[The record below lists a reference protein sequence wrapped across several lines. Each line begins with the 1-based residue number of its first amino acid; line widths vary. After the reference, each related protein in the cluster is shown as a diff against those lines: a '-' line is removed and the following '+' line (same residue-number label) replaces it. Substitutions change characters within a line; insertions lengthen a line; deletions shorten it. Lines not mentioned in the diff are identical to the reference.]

1 MRSKMKPIGK
11 ITRDDYCTHSLVPY
25 LFDKGHFKSKQ
36 EVLNDCIRARH
47 GESIRTPQT
56 LRQRTGDVLEKPLIQ
71 ECMKRLGIDKYE
83 DKVTQKVVHPML
95 PLEGSLDG
103 MAYPE
108 KQTIKEDK
116 ENGIHTLDSSEV
128 YLNGNTPIEVKCTSI
143 YPDDVPPDWL
153 GVLQL
158 KAAMSTPQAQAGI
171 LIILYQSTDLRI
183 YVIPKDYEFEKELA
197 DKVIDFNRRIDEED
211 YYTPQVTNDAHIK
224 YPNANDETKIL
235 SEETSELLKQHEQT
249 KEMIASL
256 KEVNEKI
263 QAHIMDEMG
272 NASIGRTGDWIVQ
285 WKMRKYKAQPEKI
298 VPPKD
303 AYEIRSK
310 TLTIKKND

>member
-1 MRSKMKPIGK
+1 MKPIGK

-25 LFDKGHFKSKQ
+25 LFDAGHFKTKQ

-71 ECMKRLGIDKYE
+71 ECMKRLGIDKYK
-83 DKVTQKVVHPML
+83 DKVTEKVVHPIL

-103 MAYPE
+103 MAYP
-108 KQTIKEDK
+108 KNITIREDI
-116 ENGIHTLDSSEV
+116 ENGIHTLDSTEV
-128 YLNGNTPIEVKCTSI
+128 YLNGDVPIEVKCTSI

-158 KAAMSTPQAQAGI
+158 KAAMCTTQAKAGI

-183 YVIPKDYEFEKELA
+183 YVIPKDYAFEQELA
-197 DKVIDFNRRIDEED
+197 EKVCDFNRRIDEED
-211 YYTPQVTNDAHIK
+211 YYTPQVTSDAYIK
-224 YPNANDETKIL
+224 YPNAEDETKIL
-235 SEETSELLKQHEQT
+235 PEDTLEFIKQLEQT
-249 KEMIASL
+249 NDMIKNLGAMKEKLS
-256 KEVNEKI
+256 
-263 QAHIMDEMG
+263 AHIMDQMG
-272 NASIGRTGDWIVQ
+272 NASIGRTGEYVIN
-285 WKMRKYKAQPEKI
+285 WKMRKYKAQPERV
-298 VPPKD
+298 VPAKD

-310 TLTIKKND
+310 TLTIKKLIS

>member
-1 MRSKMKPIGK
+1 MKPIGK

-25 LFDKGHFKSKQ
+25 LFDVGHFKTKQ

-71 ECMKRLGIDKYE
+71 ECMKRLDIKKYE
-83 DKVTQKVVHPML
+83 DKITEKVVHPIL

-108 KQTIKEDK
+108 KLTIKEDID
-116 ENGIHTLDSSEV
+116 NGIWTLDSSEV
-128 YLNGNTPIEVKCTSI
+128 YLDGKTPIEVKCTSI
-143 YPDDVPPDWL
+143 FPHDIPPDWL

-158 KAAMSTPQAQAGI
+158 KAAMASTQATAGI
-171 LIILYQSTDLRI
+171 LIILWQSTDLRI
-183 YVIPKDYEFEKELA
+183 YVIPKDYEFEKELEE
-197 DKVIDFNRRIDEED
+197 KVMDFNRRIDEED
-211 YYTPQVTNDAHIK
+211 YYTPQITSDAYIK

-235 SEETSELLKQHEQT
+235 SEDTADLLKQHEQT
-249 KEMIASL
+249 KDMIASL
-256 KEVNEKI
+256 KAVNEKI
-263 QAHIMDEMG
+263 QAQIMDEMG
-272 NASIGRTGDWIVQ
+272 NASLGRTGEWIVQ

-310 TLTIKKND
+310 TLTIKKSG

>member
-1 MRSKMKPIGK
+1 MKAIGK
-11 ITRDDYCTHSLVPY
+11 ITRDDFCTHSLVPY
-25 LFDKGHFKSKQ
+25 LFDAGHFKSKQ

-83 DKVTQKVVHPML
+83 DRVTEKVVHPLL

-103 MAYPE
+103 IAYPS
-108 KQTIKEDK
+108 QLTVKEDAN
-116 ENGIHTLDSSEV
+116 NGIWTLDSSEV
-128 YLNGNTPIEVKCTSI
+128 YLDGDTPIEVKCTSI
-143 YPDDVPPDWL
+143 YPDDIPPDWL

-158 KAAMSTPQAQAGI
+158 KAAMSTTQANAGI

-197 DKVIDFNRRIDEED
+197 DKVIDFNRRIDQED

-310 TLTIKKND
+310 TLTIKKVE

>member
-1 MRSKMKPIGK
+1 MKPIGK

-25 LFDKGHFKSKQ
+25 LFDEGHFKTKQ

-56 LRQRTGDVLEKPLIQ
+56 LRQRTGDVLEKPLIK
-71 ECMKRLGIDKYE
+71 ECMKRLNIDNYD
-83 DKVTQKVVHPML
+83 DKVTEKVVHPIL

-108 KQTIKEDK
+108 KLTIKEDAD
-116 ENGIHTLDSSEV
+116 NGIWTLDSSEV
-128 YLNGNTPIEVKCTSI
+128 YLDGKTPIEVKCTSI
-143 YPDDVPPDWL
+143 FPSDIPPDWL

-158 KAAMSTPQAQAGI
+158 KAAMATTQATAGI
-171 LIILYQSTDLRI
+171 LIILWQGTDLRI
-183 YVIPKDYEFEKELA
+183 YVIPKDYTFEQELA
-197 DKVIDFNRRIDEED
+197 ERVCDFNRRIDEED
-211 YYTPQVTNDAHIK
+211 YYTPQITSDAYIK

-235 SEETSELLKQHEQT
+235 SEDTADLLKQHQQT
-249 KEMIASL
+249 KDMIASL
-256 KEVNEKI
+256 KAVNEKI
-263 QAHIMDEMG
+263 QAQIMDEMG
-272 NASIGRTGDWIVQ
+272 NASIGRTGEWIVQ

-310 TLTIKKND
+310 TLTIKKNAN

>member
-1 MRSKMKPIGK
+1 
-11 ITRDDYCTHSLVPY
+11 
-25 LFDKGHFKSKQ
+25 
-36 EVLNDCIRARH
+36 
-47 GESIRTPQT
+47 
-56 LRQRTGDVLEKPLIQ
+56 
-71 ECMKRLGIDKYE
+71 
-83 DKVTQKVVHPML
+83 
-95 PLEGSLDG
+95 
-103 MAYPE
+103 
-108 KQTIKEDK
+108 
-116 ENGIHTLDSSEV
+116 
-128 YLNGNTPIEVKCTSI
+128 
-143 YPDDVPPDWL
+143 
-153 GVLQL
+153 
-158 KAAMSTPQAQAGI
+158 MSTTQAQAGI

-211 YYTPQVTNDAHIK
+211 YYTPQVINDAHIK

-263 QAHIMDEMG
+263 QAQIMDEMG
-272 NASIGRTGDWIVQ
+272 NASIGRIGNWIVQ

-310 TLTIKKND
+310 TLTIKKGK

>member
-1 MRSKMKPIGK
+1 MKAIGK

-71 ECMKRLGIDKYE
+71 ECMKRLGIDNYE
-83 DKVTQKVVHPML
+83 DRITEKVIHPML

-108 KQTIKEDK
+108 KLTIKEDK

-158 KAAMSTPQAQAGI
+158 KAAMSTTQAQAGI
-171 LIILYQSTDLRI
+171 LLILFQSTDLRT

-263 QAHIMDEMG
+263 QAQIMDEMG

-310 TLTIKKND
+310 TLTIKKSG

>member
-1 MRSKMKPIGK
+1 MKPIGK
-11 ITRDDYCTHSLVPY
+11 ITRDDFCTHSLVPY
-25 LFDKGHFKSKQ
+25 LFDAGHFKTKQ

-71 ECMKRLGIDKYE
+71 ECMKRLGIDKYD
-83 DKVTQKVVHPML
+83 DKVTEKVVHPIL

-108 KQTIKEDK
+108 NITIKEDV

-128 YLNGNTPIEVKCTSI
+128 FLDGKTPIEVKCTSV
-143 YPDDVPPDWL
+143 YPDSVPPDWL

-158 KAAMSTPQAQAGI
+158 KAAMATTQARAGI

-183 YVIPKDYEFEKELA
+183 YVIPKDYVFEQELA
-197 DKVIDFNRRIDEED
+197 EKVCDFNRRIDEED
-211 YYTPQVTNDAHIK
+211 YYTPQVTSDAYIK
-224 YPNANDETKIL
+224 YPNAEDETKIL
-235 SEETSELLKQHEQT
+235 SEKTSELLKQHEQT
-249 KEMIASL
+249 KNMIASL
-256 KEVNEKI
+256 KVVNEKI
-263 QAHIMDEMG
+263 QAQIMDEMG
-272 NASIGRTGDWIVQ
+272 NASVGRIGEWIVQ
-285 WKMRKYKAQPEKI
+285 WKMRKYKAQAER
-298 VPPKD
+298 VVAAKD

-310 TLTIKKND
+310 TLTIKKGK

>member
-1 MRSKMKPIGK
+1 MKPIGK

-25 LFDKGHFKSKQ
+25 LFDKGHFKTKQ

-47 GESIRTPQT
+47 GENIRTPQS

-71 ECMKRLGIDKYE
+71 ECMKRLGIDNYD
-83 DKVTQKVVHPML
+83 DKVTEKVVHPIL

-108 KQTIKEDK
+108 KLTIKEDK
-116 ENGIHTLDSSEV
+116 ENGIYTLDSSEV
-128 YLNGNTPIEVKCTSI
+128 YLNGTTPIEVKCTSI
-143 YPDDVPPDWL
+143 YPDDIPPDWL

-158 KAAMSTPQAQAGI
+158 KAAMSTTQADAGI

-211 YYTPQVTNDAHIK
+211 YYTPQITSDAYIK

-235 SEETSELLKQHEQT
+235 SEETSELLKQHQQT
-249 KEMIASL
+249 KDMIASL
-256 KEVNEKI
+256 KAVNEKI
-263 QAHIMDEMG
+263 QAQIMDEMG
-272 NASIGRTGDWIVQ
+272 NASIGRIGEWIVN

-310 TLTIKKND
+310 TLTIKKGK

>member
-1 MRSKMKPIGK
+1 MKPIGK
-11 ITRDDYCTHSLVPY
+11 ITRDDFCTHSLVPY
-25 LFDKGHFKSKQ
+25 LFDAGHFKTKQ

-71 ECMKRLGIDKYE
+71 ECMKRLGIDKYN
-83 DKVTQKVVHPML
+83 DKVTEKVVHPML

-108 KQTIKEDK
+108 KLTIKEDI
-116 ENGIHTLDSSEV
+116 ENGIHTLDSTEV
-128 YLNGNTPIEVKCTSI
+128 YLNGNVPIEVKCTSI

-158 KAAMSTPQAQAGI
+158 KAAMSTTQANAGI

-183 YVIPKDYEFEKELA
+183 YVIPKDYQFEKELEE
-197 DKVIDFNRRIDEED
+197 KVIDFNRRIDEED
-211 YYTPQVTNDAHIK
+211 YYTPQVTSDAYIK
-224 YPNANDETKIL
+224 YPNAEDETKIL
-235 SEETSELLKQHEQT
+235 PEDTLEFIKQLEQT
-249 KEMIASL
+249 NDMIKNLGAMKEKLS
-256 KEVNEKI
+256 
-263 QAHIMDEMG
+263 AHIMDQMG
-272 NASIGRTGDWIVQ
+272 NASVGRTGEYVIN
-285 WKMRKYKAQPEKI
+285 WKMRKYKAQPERV
-298 VPPKD
+298 VPAKD

-310 TLTIKKND
+310 TLTIKKGK

>member
-1 MRSKMKPIGK
+1 MKVIGK

-25 LFDKGHFKSKQ
+25 LFDAGHFKSKQ

-83 DKVTQKVVHPML
+83 DRVTEKVVHPML

-103 MAYPE
+103 MAYPSQL
-108 KQTIKEDK
+108 KVKEDAV
-116 ENGIHTLDSSEV
+116 NGIWTLDSSEV
-128 YLNGNTPIEVKCTSI
+128 YLDGDTPIEVKCTSI

-158 KAAMSTPQAQAGI
+158 KAAMSTTQANAGI

-211 YYTPQVTNDAHIK
+211 YFTPQVTNDAHIK

-235 SEETSELLKQHEQT
+235 PEDTVEFVKQLEQT
-249 KEMIASL
+249 NDMIKNLGAMKEKLS
-256 KEVNEKI
+256 
-263 QAHIMDEMG
+263 AHIMDQMG
-272 NASIGRTGDWIVQ
+272 NASVGRTGEYVIN
-285 WKMRKYKAQPEKI
+285 WKMRKYKAQPERV
-298 VPPKD
+298 VPAKD

>member
-1 MRSKMKPIGK
+1 MKAIGK
-11 ITRDDYCTHSLVPY
+11 ITRDSLVPY
-25 LFDKGHFKSKQ
+25 LFDAGHFKSKQ

-83 DKVTQKVVHPML
+83 DRVTEKVVHPLL

-103 MAYPE
+103 IAYPS
-108 KQTIKEDK
+108 QLTVKEDAN
-116 ENGIHTLDSSEV
+116 NGIWTLDSSEV
-128 YLNGNTPIEVKCTSI
+128 YLDGDTPIEVKCTSI
-143 YPDDVPPDWL
+143 YPDDIPPDWL

-158 KAAMSTPQAQAGI
+158 KAAMSTTQANAGI

-197 DKVIDFNRRIDEED
+197 DKVIDFNRRIDQED

-310 TLTIKKND
+310 TLTIKKVE

>member
-1 MRSKMKPIGK
+1 MKPIGK

-25 LFDKGHFKSKQ
+25 LFDAGHFKTKQ

-83 DKVTQKVVHPML
+83 DKVTEKVVHPIL

-108 KQTIKEDK
+108 KLTIKEDI
-116 ENGIHTLDSSEV
+116 ENGIHTLDSTEV
-128 YLNGNTPIEVKCTSI
+128 YLNGNVPIEVKCTSI

-158 KAAMSTPQAQAGI
+158 KAAMSTTQANAGI

-183 YVIPKDYEFEKELA
+183 YVIPKDYEFEKQLEE
-197 DKVIDFNRRIDEED
+197 KVIDFNRRIDEED
-211 YYTPQVTNDAHIK
+211 YYTPQVTSDAYIK
-224 YPNANDETKIL
+224 YPVAEDEIKIL
-235 SEETSELLKQHEQT
+235 PEDTVEFIKQLEQT
-249 KEMIASL
+249 NDMIKNLGAMKEKLS
-256 KEVNEKI
+256 
-263 QAHIMDEMG
+263 AHIMDQMG
-272 NASIGRTGDWIVQ
+272 NASVGRTGEYVIN
-285 WKMRKYKAQPEKI
+285 WKMRKYKAQPERV
-298 VPPKD
+298 VPAKD

-310 TLTIKKND
+310 TLTIKKGK

>member
-1 MRSKMKPIGK
+1 MKTIGK

-83 DKVTQKVVHPML
+83 DKITEKVVHPML

-108 KQTIKEDK
+108 KLTIKEDK
-116 ENGIHTLDSSEV
+116 ENGIFTLNSSEV

-158 KAAMSTPQAQAGI
+158 KAAMSTTQAQAGI

-183 YVIPKDYEFEKELA
+183 YVIPKDYEFEKNLS

-224 YPNANDETKIL
+224 YPNANGETKIL

-272 NASIGRTGDWIVQ
+272 NASIGRTGNWIVQ

-310 TLTIKKND
+310 TLTIKKGK

>member
-1 MRSKMKPIGK
+1 MKPIGK

-83 DKVTQKVVHPML
+83 DMITEKVVHPLL

-103 MAYPE
+103 MAYP
-108 KQTIKEDK
+108 KKLTIKEDK
-116 ENGIHTLDSSEV
+116 ENGIFTLNSSEV

-158 KAAMSTPQAQAGI
+158 KAAMSTTQAQAGI

-183 YVIPKDYEFEKELA
+183 YVIPKDYEFEKNLS

-211 YYTPQVTNDAHIK
+211 YFTPQVTNDAHIK

-263 QAHIMDEMG
+263 QAQIMDEMG

-310 TLTIKKND
+310 TLTIKKNAN

>member
-1 MRSKMKPIGK
+1 MKAIGK
-11 ITRDDYCTHSLVPY
+11 ITRDDFCTHSLVPY
-25 LFDKGHFKSKQ
+25 LFDAGHFKSKQ

-83 DKVTQKVVHPML
+83 DRVTEKVIHPLL

-103 MAYPE
+103 MAYPS
-108 KQTIKEDK
+108 QLTVKEDAD
-116 ENGIHTLDSSEV
+116 NGIWTLDSSEI
-128 YLNGNTPIEVKCTSI
+128 YLDAITPIEVKCTSI
-143 YPDDVPPDWL
+143 FPEDVPPDWL

-158 KAAMSTPQAQAGI
+158 KAAMSTTQADAGI

-235 SEETSELLKQHEQT
+235 SEETSELIKQHEQT
-249 KEMIASL
+249 KEMITSL
-256 KEVNEKI
+256 KAVNEKI
-263 QAHIMDEMG
+263 QAQIMDEMG
-272 NASIGRTGDWIVQ
+272 NASVGRTGDWIVQ
-285 WKMRKYKAQPEKI
+285 WKMRNYKAQPEKV
-298 VPPKD
+298 VPAKD
-303 AYEIRSK
+303 AYTIRSK
-310 TLTIKKND
+310 TLTIKKGK

>member
-1 MRSKMKPIGK
+1 MKPIGK

-71 ECMKRLGIDKYE
+71 ECMKRLGIDKYK
-83 DKVTQKVVHPML
+83 DRITKKVVHPML
-95 PLEGSLDG
+95 PLEGSLYG
-103 MAYPE
+103 MAYPI
-108 KQTIKEDK
+108 KLIIKEDK
-116 ENGIHTLDSSEV
+116 ETGIYTLNSSEV
-128 YLNGNTPIEVKCTSI
+128 YLSGVTPIEVKCTST
-143 YPDDVPPDWL
+143 YPEDIPPDWL

-158 KAAMSTPQAQAGI
+158 KAAMATTQASAGI

-310 TLTIKKND
+310 TLTIKKVESK

>member
-1 MRSKMKPIGK
+1 MKPIGK

-25 LFDKGHFKSKQ
+25 LFDAGHFKTKQ

-71 ECMKRLGIDKYE
+71 ECMKRLGIDKYN
-83 DKVTQKVVHPML
+83 DKVKEKVIHPL
-95 PLEGSLDG
+95 IPLEGSLDG

-108 KQTIKEDK
+108 KLTIKEDI
-116 ENGIHTLDSSEV
+116 ENGIYTLDSSEV
-128 YLNGNTPIEVKCTSI
+128 YLDGDTPIEVKCTSI

-158 KAAMSTPQAQAGI
+158 KAAMSTTQANAGI

-183 YVIPKDYEFEKELA
+183 YVIPKDYEFEKQLEV
-197 DKVIDFNRRIDEED
+197 KVIDFNRRIDEED
-211 YYTPQVTNDAHIK
+211 YYTPQVTSDAYIK
-224 YPNANDETKIL
+224 YPNAEDETKIL
-235 SEETSELLKQHEQT
+235 SEDTASLLKQLEQT
-249 KEMIASL
+249 KDMISSL

-263 QAHIMDEMG
+263 QAQIMDEMG
-272 NASIGRTGDWIVQ
+272 NASIGRTGEWIVN
-285 WKMRKYKAQPEKI
+285 WKMRKYKAQPERV
-298 VPPKD
+298 VPAKD

-310 TLTIKKND
+310 TLTIKKGN

>member
-1 MRSKMKPIGK
+1 MKPIGK

-25 LFDKGHFKSKQ
+25 LFDKGHFKSNQ

-83 DKVTQKVVHPML
+83 DKITEKVVHPML

-103 MAYPE
+103 MAYP
-108 KQTIKEDK
+108 KKLTIKEDK

-158 KAAMSTPQAQAGI
+158 KAAMSTTQAQAGI

-183 YVIPKDYEFEKELA
+183 NIIPKDYEFEKELA

-263 QAHIMDEMG
+263 QAQIMDEMG

-310 TLTIKKND
+310 TLTIKKGK

>member
-1 MRSKMKPIGK
+1 MKPIGK

-56 LRQRTGDVLEKPLIQ
+56 LRQRTGDVLEKPLIK
-71 ECMKRLGIDKYE
+71 ECMKRLGIKQYE
-83 DKVTQKVVHPML
+83 DKITEKVVHPML

-108 KQTIKEDK
+108 KLTIKEDK
-116 ENGIHTLDSSEV
+116 ENGIFTLHSSEV
-128 YLNGNTPIEVKCTSI
+128 YLNGKTQIEVKCTSI
-143 YPDDVPPDWL
+143 YPDDIPPDWL

-158 KAAMSTPQAQAGI
+158 KAAMSTTQAQAGI

-235 SEETSELLKQHEQT
+235 SEDTSELLKQHEQT

-263 QAHIMDEMG
+263 QAQIMDEMG
-272 NASIGRTGDWIVQ
+272 NASIGRTGNWIVQ
-285 WKMRKYKAQPEKI
+285 WKMRKYKAQPKKI

-310 TLTIKKND
+310 TLTIKKGESK

>member
-1 MRSKMKPIGK
+1 MKPIGK

-25 LFDKGHFKSKQ
+25 LFDAGHFKTKQ

-83 DKVTQKVVHPML
+83 DKVTEKVVHPIL

-108 KQTIKEDK
+108 KLTIKEDI
-116 ENGIHTLDSSEV
+116 ENGIHTLDSTEV
-128 YLNGNTPIEVKCTSI
+128 YLNGNVPIEVKCTSI

-158 KAAMSTPQAQAGI
+158 KAAMSTTQANAGI

-183 YVIPKDYEFEKELA
+183 YVIPKDYEFEKQLEE
-197 DKVIDFNRRIDEED
+197 KVIDFNRRIDEED
-211 YYTPQVTNDAHIK
+211 YYTPQVTSDAYIK
-224 YPNANDETKIL
+224 YPVAEDEIKIL
-235 SEETSELLKQHEQT
+235 PEDTVEFIKQLEQT
-249 KEMIASL
+249 NDMIKNLGAMKEKLS
-256 KEVNEKI
+256 
-263 QAHIMDEMG
+263 AHIMDQMG
-272 NASIGRTGDWIVQ
+272 NASVGRTGEWIVN
-285 WKMRKYKAQPEKI
+285 WKMRKYKAQPERV
-298 VPPKD
+298 VPAKD

-310 TLTIKKND
+310 TLTIKKGK

>member
-1 MRSKMKPIGK
+1 MKAIGK

-25 LFDKGHFKSKQ
+25 LFDAGHFKTKQ

-83 DKVTQKVVHPML
+83 DKVTEKVVHPIL

-108 KQTIKEDK
+108 KLTIKEDI
-116 ENGIHTLDSSEV
+116 ENGIHTLDSTEV
-128 YLNGNTPIEVKCTSI
+128 YLNGNVPIEVKCTSI

-158 KAAMSTPQAQAGI
+158 KAAMSTTQANAGI

-183 YVIPKDYEFEKELA
+183 YVIPKDYEFEKELEE
-197 DKVIDFNRRIDEED
+197 KVMDFNRRIDEED
-211 YYTPQVTNDAHIK
+211 YYTPQVTSDAHIK
-224 YPNANDETKIL
+224 YPNASDETKIL
-235 SEETSELLKQHEQT
+235 PEDTLEFIKQLEQT
-249 KEMIASL
+249 NDMIKNLGAMKEKLS
-256 KEVNEKI
+256 
-263 QAHIMDEMG
+263 AHIMDQMG
-272 NASIGRTGDWIVQ
+272 NASVGRTGEYIIN
-285 WKMRKYKAQPEKI
+285 WKMRKYKAQPERV
-298 VPPKD
+298 VPAKD

-310 TLTIKKND
+310 TLTIKKNAN

>member
-1 MRSKMKPIGK
+1 MKPIGK

-83 DKVTQKVVHPML
+83 DKVTEKVIHPML

-108 KQTIKEDK
+108 KLTIKEDK
-116 ENGIHTLDSSEV
+116 ENGIYTLDSSEV

-158 KAAMSTPQAQAGI
+158 KAAMSTTQAQAGI
-171 LIILYQSTDLRI
+171 LLILYQSTELRT

-263 QAHIMDEMG
+263 QAQIMDEMG
-272 NASIGRTGDWIVQ
+272 NASIGRTGNWIVQ

-310 TLTIKKND
+310 TLTIKKVESK

>member
-1 MRSKMKPIGK
+1 MKPIGK

-25 LFDKGHFKSKQ
+25 LFDAGHFKTKQ

-83 DKVTQKVVHPML
+83 DKVTEKVVHPIL

-108 KQTIKEDK
+108 KLTIKEDI
-116 ENGIHTLDSSEV
+116 ENGIHTLDSTEV
-128 YLNGNTPIEVKCTSI
+128 YLNGNVPIEVKCTSI

-158 KAAMSTPQAQAGI
+158 KAAMSTTQANAGI

-183 YVIPKDYEFEKELA
+183 YVIPKDYGFEKELA

-211 YYTPQVTNDAHIK
+211 YYTPQVTSDAYIK
-224 YPNANDETKIL
+224 YPNAEDETKIL
-235 SEETSELLKQHEQT
+235 TEETSELLKQHEQT
-249 KEMIASL
+249 KEMMASL
-256 KEVNEKI
+256 KAVNEKI

-272 NASIGRTGDWIVQ
+272 NASVGRTGEWIVN
-285 WKMRKYKAQPEKI
+285 WKMRKYKAQPERV
-298 VPPKD
+298 VPAKD

-310 TLTIKKND
+310 TLTIKKGK

>member
-1 MRSKMKPIGK
+1 MKPIGK

-108 KQTIKEDK
+108 KLTIKEDK

-143 YPDDVPPDWL
+143 YPEDVPPDWL

-158 KAAMSTPQAQAGI
+158 KAAMSTTQAQAGI

-183 YVIPKDYEFEKELA
+183 YVMPKDYEFEKNLS

-263 QAHIMDEMG
+263 QAQIMDEMG
-272 NASIGRTGDWIVQ
+272 NASIGRIGNWIVQ

-310 TLTIKKND
+310 TLTIKKGK

>member
-1 MRSKMKPIGK
+1 MKTIGK

-83 DKVTQKVVHPML
+83 DKITEKVVHPML

-108 KQTIKEDK
+108 KLTIKEDK
-116 ENGIHTLDSSEV
+116 ENGIFTLASSEV
-128 YLNGNTPIEVKCTSI
+128 NLNGNTPIELKCTSI
-143 YPDDVPPDWL
+143 YPDDIPPDWL

-158 KAAMSTPQAQAGI
+158 KAAMSTTQAQAGI

-272 NASIGRTGDWIVQ
+272 NASIGRTGEWIVQ

-310 TLTIKKND
+310 TLTIKKNG

>member
-1 MRSKMKPIGK
+1 MKPIGK

-83 DKVTQKVVHPML
+83 DKITEKVVHPML

-108 KQTIKEDK
+108 KLTIKEDK
-116 ENGIHTLDSSEV
+116 ENGIFTLNSSEV

-158 KAAMSTPQAQAGI
+158 KAAMSTTQAQAGI

-183 YVIPKDYEFEKELA
+183 YVIPKDYEFEKNLS

-224 YPNANDETKIL
+224 YPNANGETKIL

-272 NASIGRTGDWIVQ
+272 NASIGRTGNWIVQ

-310 TLTIKKND
+310 TLTIKKGK